1 MCHRENLFFRFTSVT
16 VAATVMDSAAVRH
29 GMRFGAS
36 EGQGRSPVGAEGD
49 EECDDDDF
57 SWMDDMEA
65 AGAAP
70 V

>member
-1 MCHRENLFFRFTSVT
+1 MGNREKLFIRFT
-16 VAATVMDSAAVRH
+16 AATMATTALDSAAVWH
-29 GMRFGAS
+29 GMRSGAS
-36 EGQGRSPVGAEGD
+36 EGQGRSPAGAEGD